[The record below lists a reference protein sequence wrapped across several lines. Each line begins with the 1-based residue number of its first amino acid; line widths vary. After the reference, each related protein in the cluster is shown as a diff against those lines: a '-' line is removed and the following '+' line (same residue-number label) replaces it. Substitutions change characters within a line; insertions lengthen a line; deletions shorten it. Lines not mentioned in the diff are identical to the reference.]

1 MMRKFTFLVALMAVL
16 VGSGKVEAQAAVQA
30 DMSSDESV
38 VATVMTSEKKTG
50 ADSRTPVYQENEY
63 VAIIKNGVFGREY
76 YDRKS
81 IDIRKL
87 TTVSV
92 KGTIAG
98 NLNMYRIDKICQ
110 GYLKGGN
117 EIIVESMSNEWAK
130 VMIAKMSYYVRT
142 EELEKVFTQT
152 GFVYEE
158 YRVKESSACIIERV
172 ALRSV
177 PSQAGGEI
185 AVLEAGREVTINGKA
200 RTAGKSDIWLRVR
213 CDGMEGYVLYQ
224 YVGRANT
231 VASTSTPTPTPKPT
245 STPTPTPRPTST
257 PTPKPT
263 STPIPT
269 PRPTSAPTT
278 RELSAAEKEAEARK
292 VAMEVAIYVLSVYP
306 CESDWVKINEA
317 SKIVAEYC
325 SQCTYTMEG
334 KDYCEAYGVFVKGE
348 FSCAGATRALG
359 MVLDCMGY
367 DWVHANPNQYSHQWC
382 IVEMD
387 GQTGWADG
395 QGGFAAYGVHPMS
408 LGKPVMIQSDGTPK
422 AVDANGNEI
431 PNVPPQISK
440 PDYNPPLI
448 KQQIEEAL
456 KASGTRISIKW
467 LAEHSLRVDKFYG
480 DGDICFTKEQLLRDL
495 NHAMKKAGL
504 YTVTEYISITVQK
517 EEAGEI
523 TYP

>member
-1 MMRKFTFLVALMAVL
+1 MMKKLTILVVLVVML
-16 VGSGKVEAQAAVQA
+16 VGSNKVEARAAVA
-30 DMSSDESV
+30 EDKSSAESGIGTTTM
-38 VATVMTSEKKTG
+38 ATKRTG
-50 ADSRTPVYQENEY
+50 EEGRTPVYQENEY
-63 VAIIKNGVFGREY
+63 VAIVKNGVFGREY
-76 YDRKS
+76 FDRKK

-87 TTVSV
+87 TMVSM
-92 KGTIAG
+92 KGTIAD
-98 NLNMYRIDKICQ
+98 NLNMYRMDKVCQ
-110 GYLKGGN
+110 GYIKAGN

-130 VMIAKMSYYVRT
+130 VMITKMSCYVRT
-142 EELEKVFTQT
+142 EELERVFTQT

-158 YRVKESSACIIERV
+158 YKLKESSAYIRERV

-177 PSQAGGEI
+177 PSQAGEEI
-185 AVLEAGREVTINGKA
+185 AVLENGREVTLTGKA
-200 RTAGKSDIWLRVR
+200 RTAGKSDIWFRIC
-213 CDGMEGYVLYQ
+213 CDGREGYVPYQ
-224 YVGRANT
+224 YVGRTNT
-231 VASTSTPTPTPKPT
+231 VAPTSTPKPTSTPTPTPKPT
-245 STPTPTPRPTST
+245 STPTPAMTQGPTNAQT
-257 PTPKPT
+257 
-263 STPIPT
+263 
-269 PRPTSAPTT
+269 TT

-408 LGKPVMIQSDGTPK
+408 LGQPVMIQRDGTPK

-431 PNVPPQISK
+431 PNIPPQISK
-440 PDYNPPLI
+440 PEYNPPLI

-467 LAEHSLRVDKFYG
+467 LEEHSLAVDKFYG
-480 DGDICFTKEQLLRDL
+480 DGDIYFTKEQLLRDL
-495 NHAMKKAGL
+495 NHALKDAGL
-504 YTVTEYISITVQK
+504 YTATEYISITVQMK
-517 EEAGEI
+517 EAGEI
-523 TYP
+523 K